1 MEMRFKPGDHVRTL
15 TGEIKWQVEAIVDDT
30 SKPALMKD
38 EIPEPGLKVYRCK
51 RGTWVREFKDS
62 QLRGM

>member
-15 TGEIKWQVEAIVDDT
+15 TGEIKWQIEAIVNDPNP
-30 SKPALMKD
+30 PAPMKD
-38 EIPEPGLKVYRCK
+38 EVPGPDAKVYRCK
-51 RGTWVREFKDS
+51 RGIWVREFKDS